1 MYSLRSRKSHPVY
14 AAWSQ
19 SLSGNSSLLQQCHDI
34 SISMNLPRCTVW
46 LKTGK
51 AIVGSLLW
59 QYSILDFSKSSI
71 RMTSHKTFFVSGAVA
86 GCQFEVVRK
95 GWLWII
101 PVLNP
106 MPRNIRVHS
115 YLAVKLLIK
124 WHFIKDHQCQTI
136 AGICKHEKTKSYSN
150 LLLEGLCIKL
160 YSWDWKSS

>member
-101 PVLNP
+101 PVLKPHAKKHTSSLVPRSQTVNQVAFYQRSP
-106 MPRNIRVHS
+106 MSNYSRHM
-115 YLAVKLLIK
+115 
-124 WHFIKDHQCQTI
+124 QTWEDKI
-136 AGICKHEKTKSYSN
+136 
-150 LLLEGLCIKL
+150 L
-160 YSWDWKSS
+160 